1 MANLK
6 NYLKQS
12 GIRYPNSAALQVAGE
27 SFSYSELYDMACRFS
42 CGLNALQ
49 MAQGLKVA
57 LWLPKSLQAYV
68 SIFGSVEQ
76 GATFIP
82 IDISTPAARVNY
94 ILNDS
99 GADIFICRAADYRS
113 LFESKLCSVKLVILV
128 GQEDS
133 HTVYPACR
141 YLYWADFMNTDLT
154 ACSAA
159 RPTLDDESIAYIFY
173 TSGST
178 GLPKGAALSH
188 RAACAFVDWAVSCT
202 ELSSH
207 DRVANQ
213 ASLGFDLSTF
223 DLFATLS
230 AGATL
235 IAIPDWPNGSGY
247 PFSRFIQEQR
257 ISVWYSVPSLLNRI
271 AESQRKSPFN
281 LTCLRV
287 IIFAG
292 EPFIKADLVAFQQHV
307 KSAKL
312 YNWYGATE
320 INSCISHLVTPE
332 NLASDQPLPIG
343 VPCPFAKIKLVFD
356 RGSVVGELFVA
367 GDSLMSGYVK
377 NGKIRKTGFVR
388 GLDKERF
395 YYATGDLVSEE
406 NGLLIY
412 HGRRDQMVKRSGYRI
427 ELGEIENNLRNHTG
441 VEEAACVYVDKTI
454 IVFVTPYA
462 SCQNLDEAKLNR
474 RLTEKLP
481 AYMCPDQIFI
491 VEKLPKSARGKID
504 RRKLQAMYLD
514 TLNQSGADDGA
525 TAAAADNRSEHG
537 RKRRVVA

>member
-6 NYLKQS
+6 NYLNQS
-12 GIRYPNSAALQVAGE
+12 RVRFPDSGALQVAGE
-27 SFSYSELYDMACRFS
+27 TFTYKQLHDMVRRFAS
-42 CGLNALQ
+42 GLNALQ
-49 MAQGLKVA
+49 MAQGSKVA
-57 LWLPKSLQAYV
+57 LWLPKSPEAYI

-76 GATFIP
+76 GSAFIP

-99 GADIFICRAADYRS
+99 GADIFICRAADYRN
-113 LFESKLCSVKLVILV
+113 LFESKLSSVKLVILV
-128 GQEDS
+128 GQEDNN
-133 HTVYPACR
+133 TIYPACR
-141 YLYWADFMNTDLT
+141 YLNWADFMNTDLT
-154 ACSAA
+154 ACSAE
-159 RPTLDDESIAYIFY
+159 RPALGDENIAYIFY

-178 GLPKGAALSH
+178 GLPKGAAISH

-202 ELSSH
+202 ELSSQ

-213 ASLGFDLSTF
+213 ASLSFDLSTF

-247 PFSRFIQEQR
+247 PFARFIQEQR

-271 AESQRKSPFN
+271 TESQRKSPFD
-281 LTCLRV
+281 LACLRV

-292 EPFIKADLVAFQQHV
+292 EPFAKADLVDFQQHV
-307 KSAKL
+307 KSARL

-343 VPCPFAKIKLVFD
+343 IPCPFAKIKLVFD
-356 RGSVVGELFVA
+356 LNSVIGELFVA

-377 NGKIRKTGFVR
+377 NGKIRKNSFVR
-388 GLDKERF
+388 GLDDDQL
-395 YYATGDLVSEE
+395 YYATGDLVSVE

-412 HGRRDQMVKRSGYRI
+412 HSRRDHMVKRNGYRI
-427 ELGEIENNLRNHTG
+427 ELGEVENNLLNHSG
-441 VEEAACVYVDKTI
+441 VEESACVYVDKTI
-454 IVFVTPYA
+454 VVFVKPYA
-462 SCQNLDEAKLNR
+462 SCQNLDEAKI
-474 RLTEKLP
+474 RLRLAEKLP
-481 AYMCPDQIFI
+481 TYMRPDKIFI
-491 VEKLPKSARGKID
+491 TEKLPKSVRGKVD
-504 RRKLQAMYLD
+504 RRQLQAIYKD
-514 TLNQSGADDGA
+514 TLNQSVNGDGL
-525 TAAAADNRSEHG
+525 AAMPNSDEQAS
-537 RKRRVVA
+537 KRRAVA